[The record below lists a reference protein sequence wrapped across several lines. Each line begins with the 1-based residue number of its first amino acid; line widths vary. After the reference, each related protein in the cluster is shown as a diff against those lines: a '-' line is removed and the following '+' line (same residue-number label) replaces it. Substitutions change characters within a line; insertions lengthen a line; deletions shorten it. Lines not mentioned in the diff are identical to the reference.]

1 MLVMYCYTDVFWYSV
16 AELRTCEG
24 GVFLEFRAA
33 PEEAAAPRDSVV
45 TDPSRDDVEDRS
57 VCNESFEMDV
67 LAGAVVPFGSRFW
80 VIMIPFL
87 VMYL

>member
-1 MLVMYCYTDVFWYSV
+1 M
-16 AELRTCEG
+16 RTCEG

-33 PEEAAAPRDSVV
+33 AGEAAAPRDSVV

-57 VCNESFEMDV
+57 VCNESFEMDI
-67 LAGAVVPFGSRFW
+67 LTGALVPFGSSFW